1 MVNSSF
7 DEHPEP
13 DPRTRTGCRVL
24 RAYSGPAM
32 VYHLRGYSLVQ
43 EKDPLRKEEKTVI
56 SLRFYRIYDIGREID
71 LDWLE
76 KALAQNYFTAR
87 TSFVRVKQKSI
98 MIEEPPL
105 MIQMH
110 PIRIEREGKPF
121 EFSVV
126 ARVYDIG
133 VISFCFIFEDPLAH
147 YSTLEEIAFLF
158 SGQEGLSEFYVQYLK
173 TLGEIVRPH
182 IRNFAIDPD
191 FFEDYTVY
199 VTDHRDDTLDHIPL
213 LLGEKATFSPQIR
226 EDILKNAL
234 SFTTNDLALLSWD
247 SALLCN
253 PESPTDIIDLIEFA
267 NVQVLELR
275 YYDRELTREMEKM
288 YDDIEHADRL
298 SQFRRSRQYHAIMA
312 KQMEN
317 SAEIS
322 EVIEKVNN
330 LIKVTE
336 DVYYA
341 RVYAIALKVLRSG
354 LWSESVSRKIDIIR
368 ENYSML
374 SDEVRIQHSNRL
386 EWVVIILIALELVL
400 AIWQSIGA

>member
-1 MVNSSF
+1 M
-7 DEHPEP
+7 
-13 DPRTRTGCRVL
+13 
-24 RAYSGPAM
+24 
-32 VYHLRGYSLVQ
+32 
-43 EKDPLRKEEKTVI
+43 I

-110 PIRIEREGKPF
+110 PIRVERDGKPF

-133 VISFCFIFEDPLAH
+133 AISFCFIFENQDAH

-158 SGQEGLSEFYVQYLK
+158 AGQEGLSEFYVQYLK
-173 TLGEIVRPH
+173 TLAEIVRPH

-199 VTDHRDDTLDHIPL
+199 VTNHRDDTLDHVPL
-213 LLGEKATFSPQIR
+213 LIGEKINISPQIR
-226 EDILKNAL
+226 EDILKNSL
-234 SFTTNDLALLSWD
+234 SYTTDDLAILSWD
-247 SALLCN
+247 SALLCS
-253 PESPTDIIDLIEFA
+253 PDSPTDIIDLIEFA

-312 KQMEN
+312 KQMETY
-317 SAEIS
+317 AEIS
-322 EVIEKVNN
+322 EVIEKVDN

-341 RVYAIALKVLRSG
+341 RVYATALKVLRSG
-354 LWSESVSRKIDIIR
+354 LWSESVSRKIDVIR

-374 SDEVRIQHSNRL
+374 SDEVRIQHSNFL
-386 EWVVIILIALELVL
+386 EWVIIILIALEFGL
-400 AIWQSIGA
+400 AIWQSIR

>member
-1 MVNSSF
+1 
-7 DEHPEP
+7 
-13 DPRTRTGCRVL
+13 
-24 RAYSGPAM
+24 M
-32 VYHLRGYSLVQ
+32 VYHLCGYSLLQ
-43 EKDPLRKEEKTVI
+43 EFSTPGRRKGTMI

-110 PIRIEREGKPF
+110 PIRLERDGRPF

-126 ARVYDIG
+126 ARVYGIG
-133 VISFCFIFEDPLAH
+133 AISICFFMEKTDGRYAD
-147 YSTLEEIAFLF
+147 LEEIGFLF
-158 SGQEGLSEFYVQYLK
+158 AGQEGLGELYVQYLK
-173 TLGEIVRPH
+173 TLGEIIRPH

-199 VTDHRDDTLDHIPL
+199 VTDRRDDTIDPVPL
-213 LLGEKATFSPQIR
+213 LLGERARISPQIR
-226 EDILKNAL
+226 EDVLKNSL
-234 SFTTNDLALLSWD
+234 SYSADDIAILSWD
-247 SALLCN
+247 SALLCS

-267 NVQVLELR
+267 NVQVFELR

-298 SQFRRSRQYHAIMA
+298 SQFRRSRQYHSIMA
-312 KQMEN
+312 KQMET

-322 EVIEKVNN
+322 EIIEKVNN

-336 DVYYA
+336 DIYYA
-341 RVYAIALKVLRSG
+341 RVYAFALKVLRSG
-354 LWSESVSRKIDIIR
+354 LWSESVSRKIDVIR
-368 ENYSML
+368 GNYSML
-374 SDEVRIQHSNRL
+374 SDEVRIQHSNFL
-386 EWVVIILIALELVL
+386 EWVIIVLIALEFGL
-400 AIWQSIGA
+400 AIWQSIR

>member
-1 MVNSSF
+1 M
-7 DEHPEP
+7 
-13 DPRTRTGCRVL
+13 
-24 RAYSGPAM
+24 
-32 VYHLRGYSLVQ
+32 
-43 EKDPLRKEEKTVI
+43 I

-110 PIRIEREGKPF
+110 PIRLERDGRPF

-126 ARVYDIG
+126 ARVYGIG
-133 VISFCFIFEDPLAH
+133 AISICFFMEKTDGRYAD
-147 YSTLEEIAFLF
+147 LEEIGFLF
-158 SGQEGLSEFYVQYLK
+158 AGQEGLGELYVQYLK
-173 TLGEIVRPH
+173 TLGEIIRPH

-199 VTDHRDDTLDHIPL
+199 VTDRRDDTIDPVPL
-213 LLGEKATFSPQIR
+213 LLGERARISPQIR
-226 EDILKNAL
+226 EDVLKNSL
-234 SFTTNDLALLSWD
+234 SYSADDIAILSWD
-247 SALLCN
+247 SALLCS

-267 NVQVLELR
+267 NVQVFELR

-298 SQFRRSRQYHAIMA
+298 SQFRRSRQYHSIMA
-312 KQMEN
+312 KQMET

-322 EVIEKVNN
+322 EIIEKVNN

-336 DVYYA
+336 DIYYA
-341 RVYAIALKVLRSG
+341 RVYAFALKVLRSG
-354 LWSESVSRKIDIIR
+354 LWSESVSRKIDVIR
-368 ENYSML
+368 GNYSML
-374 SDEVRIQHSNRL
+374 SDEVRIQHSNFL
-386 EWVVIILIALELVL
+386 EWVIIVLIALEFGL
-400 AIWQSIGA
+400 AIWQSIR